1 MIRDGAPNTWNF
13 LKGVGGIKNNMVIP
27 TAKLKF
33 CFLIPI
39 ISYSGATLKEQQNR
53 LYICM

>member
-13 LKGVGGIKNNMVIP
+13 LKGVGGIKSNMVIP
-27 TAKLKF
+27 AAKLKF

-53 LYICM
+53 LYVS